1 MIKKVFRVPDMH
13 CSSCVMNL
21 ESMEDDLPGIKR
33 ITASYRKQIMEVEY
47 DESQITES
55 QIVHAASQRGYTA
68 QPA

>member
-33 ITASYRKQIMEVEY
+33 VTASYRKQIMEVEY
-47 DESQITES
+47 DEAQVTES
-55 QIVHAASQRGYTA
+55 QIVHAANQRGYTA
-68 QPA
+68 HPA